1 MQCFFVYFSPILDF
15 FQSDTA
21 TLSITTSEKFYSQHI
36 RLKQG
41 STLHRHQKEHPTYY
55 KTKRQ
60 PNRHGQTALITIY
73 IFMIPSCLLSLFFQN
88 ASYLWVTC
96 VTTQSSQPFLGI
108 ILLIKL
114 KDQCTSSY
122 YWLHG
127 THGNAS
133 NPRCQYCCCDS
144 STEHQSISIKD
155 TSL

>member
-55 KTKRQ
+55 KTKKQ

-96 VTTQSSQPFLGI
+96 VTTQSSQPFRYHSVNLTKRSMHEFLLLATRNTWQCKQSTVS
-108 ILLIKL
+108 ILLL
-114 KDQCTSSY
+114 
-122 YWLHG
+122 
-127 THGNAS
+127 
-133 NPRCQYCCCDS
+133 
-144 STEHQSISIKD
+144 
-155 TSL
+155 